1 MRLILHCLEGSLA
14 PLVPPAGFSV
24 VKLVTHRTTGEKFA
38 CKVMSLPAPGAA
50 ATTNDNTREDIF
62 KEIDI
67 LIGLEHDN
75 VIFLKG
81 GAAS

>member
-1 MRLILHCLEGSLA
+1 MLT
-14 PLVPPAGFSV
+14 LVPPGPPAGFSV
-24 VKLVTHRTTGEKFA
+24 VKLVTHRTTGEKYA

-50 ATTNDNTREDIF
+50 ASANDNTREDIF

-81 GAAS
+81 GTAG